1 MKANFKMTLTA
12 IAATVMCAVP
22 MISMIANAD
31 TYQKSNKIV
40 IENEEFRPMGT
51 TPSREF
57 KPRQTTYI
65 FTVIPPNTWT
75 IPNTKLPPVTWV
87 NPLTDPI
94 KEDFKVKDYRY
105 MASNIKTTTV
115 EVAKDIR

>member
-31 TYQKSNKIV
+31 TYQKADKIE
-40 IENEEFRPMGT
+40 IENEEYIFREATPSHEFRPI
-51 TPSREF
+51 
-57 KPRQTTYI
+57 QTTV
-65 FTVIPPNTWT
+65 VITKLKPNTWT
-75 IPNTKLPPVTWV
+75 IPNTQLPPVTWV
-87 NPLTDPI
+87 DPLTDPI
-94 KEDFKVKDYRY
+94 KEDFKIKDYRY

-115 EVAKDIR
+115 EVAKNIR